1 MKKINQIFIFID
13 IIQKRCNLFTACC
26 VLKEKTIK
34 FIWIMEDTLD
44 KNIAEEKT
52 LITDIINGDVNKFR
66 ILVQVYQQRVFNC
79 AYGITRNKEDAGD
92 VAQEVFIKFFR
103 NISQF
108 DANRPLAPYL
118 LKIAV
123 NCSRNEL
130 RKRHAHTNLA
140 EVEYAVE
147 DFESSPL
154 EKLAGKEKAEFLY
167 VLINE
172 LPVTLREVC
181 SLFYLSE
188 CSCRE
193 VANILKMSENA
204 VKVSLH
210 RVRKKLLDGWGR
222 GGVCYE

>member
-1 MKKINQIFIFID
+1 LELEN
-13 IIQKRCNLFTACC
+13 
-26 VLKEKTIK
+26 
-34 FIWIMEDTLD
+34 
-44 KNIAEEKT
+44 NIAEEKA
-52 LITDIINGDVNKFR
+52 LIAEITGGDTQKFR
-66 ILVQVYQQRVFNC
+66 ELVERYQQRIFNC
-79 AYGITRNKEDAGD
+79 AYGITRNKEDASD
-92 VAQEVFIKFFR
+92 ITQVVFVKFYR

-108 DANRPLAPYL
+108 DPNRPLAPYL

-130 RKRHAHTNLA
+130 RKRHVHTALD

-147 DFESSPL
+147 NFEPSPL
-154 EKLAGKEKAEFLY
+154 ERLASREKADFLH

-188 CSCRE
+188 CSCAE
-193 VANILKMSENA
+193 VAGILRMTENA

-210 RVRKKLLDGWGR
+210 RVRKKLLENWRR

>member
-1 MKKINQIFIFID
+1 MDNKLEQ
-13 IIQKRCNLFTACC
+13 
-26 VLKEKTIK
+26 
-34 FIWIMEDTLD
+34 
-44 KNIAEEKT
+44 NIAEEKA
-52 LITDIINGDVNKFR
+52 LIADIINGDVHKFR
-66 ILVQVYQQRVFNC
+66 VLVQNYQQRIFNC
-79 AYGITRNKEDAGD
+79 TYGVTRNKEDASD
-92 VAQEVFIKFFR
+92 ITQEVFIKFFR

-108 DANRPLAPYL
+108 DPNRPLAPYL

-130 RKRHAHTNLA
+130 RKRHFHSNLD

-154 EKLAGKEKAEFLY
+154 EKLAGKEKAEFLH

-172 LPVTLREVC
+172 LPVTMREVC

-188 CSCRE
+188 CSCAE
-193 VANILKMSENA
+193 VAGILKMSENA

-210 RVRKKLLDGWGR
+210 RVRKKLLESWGR
-222 GGVCYE
+222 GGFCYE